1 MKRSGKRPLPPHV
14 LEAVEAKAAARR
26 LDERAFFWAEVLAA
40 EAGVGGARSHGRCL
54 PDTLE
59 DVFPELLHRP
69 RDEHGPA
76 GDDGGLR
83 TMKRL
88 AEAYDDVPVTV
99 DDPLAATGSAD
110 PVTPLPAGPE
120 GVAALDAS
128 LRKVASNVAMDELA
142 RNVRERCRFMSLT
155 PVQRHTVPLA
165 LAGRDVIA
173 SAATGSGKT
182 AAYLIP
188 ALAEMLANEKDDTAV
203 YEDAGNEDEDEA
215 GQDEAGEAE
224 AEAIRD
230 ASSSAGGYGRRRKG
244 GAATPELDELGDL
257 GDIFDDIDDIFD
269 DGAEA
274 GGFASDGD
282 GYNGSLEDRLHALN
296 PPGKSTPARPRCVVL
311 VPTRELAHQVT
322 LQAKRLC
329 FKTGLKV
336 ATLHGGQ
343 SVKPQLEQLA
353 QGPDVVVATPGRLLT
368 CAKDEPYLDMSNVRT
383 LVVDEADQMLDMGFE
398 PQVREILIGGCGTPP
413 PRSPVRSRSVT
424 RSKENSAPG
433 RQSLLFSATFPPNVQ
448 ALAARLVMSPGLGS
462 GLYGNVVSD
471 SSHSPTPAK
480 VAVGKIGGAAAA
492 NITQHLLLAD
502 HLRERKMDLLVAVLR
517 SRPLERRTLVF
528 VAAKTDAKWVRAK
541 LQEAAEA
548 DERAGRALRALRAQS
563 ESVNPGGD
571 SNDSAVAE
579 SSAIPDPTLFSAD
592 ELHGDCSQGART
604 RALDAFSSGAVR
616 VLVATDVASR
626 GLDLPDVTH
635 VVNFDLPTDSR
646 DFDAYVHRIG
656 RTARAGKG
664 GHATSFYVPGFGGNG
679 NGPIWRAMME
689 TMTET
694 GQAIPEWFAASP
706 DANGPPPG
714 GRGYMRVGRGRGT
727 GRRGRGGRR

>member
-1 MKRSGKRPLPPHV
+1 
-14 LEAVEAKAAARR
+14 
-26 LDERAFFWAEVLAA
+26 
-40 EAGVGGARSHGRCL
+40 
-54 PDTLE
+54 
-59 DVFPELLHRP
+59 
-69 RDEHGPA
+69 
-76 GDDGGLR
+76 
-83 TMKRL
+83 
-88 AEAYDDVPVTV
+88 
-99 DDPLAATGSAD
+99 
-110 PVTPLPAGPE
+110 
-120 GVAALDAS
+120 
-128 LRKVASNVAMDELA
+128 
-142 RNVRERCRFMSLT
+142 T

-188 ALAEMLANEKDDTAV
+188 ALAEMLANEKDDTA
-203 YEDAGNEDEDEA
+203 
-215 GQDEAGEAE
+215 
-224 AEAIRD
+224 
-230 ASSSAGGYGRRRKG
+230 
-244 GAATPELDELGDL
+244 
-257 GDIFDDIDDIFD
+257 
-269 DGAEA
+269 
-274 GGFASDGD
+274 
-282 GYNGSLEDRLHALN
+282 
-296 PPGKSTPARPRCVVL
+296 STPARPRCVVL

-413 PRSPVRSRSVT
+413 PR
-424 RSKENSAPG
+424 
-433 RQSLLFSATFPPNVQ
+433 QSLLFSATFPPNVQ

-462 GLYGNVVSD
+462 GLYGN
-471 SSHSPTPAK
+471 
-480 VAVGKIGGAAAA
+480 IGGAAAA

-502 HLRERKMDLLVAVLR
+502 HLRERKMELLVAVLR

-528 VAAKTDAKWVRAK
+528 VAAKADAKW
-541 LQEAAEA
+541 
-548 DERAGRALRALRAQS
+548 
-563 ESVNPGGD
+563 
-571 SNDSAVAE
+571 

-604 RALDAFSSGAVR
+604 RALDAFATGAVR

-664 GHATSFYVPGFGGNG
+664 GTS
-679 NGPIWRAMME
+679 
-689 TMTET
+689 T
-694 GQAIPEWFAASP
+694 S
-706 DANGPPPG
+706 
-714 GRGYMRVGRGRGT
+714 
-727 GRRGRGGRR
+727 

>member
-26 LDERAFFWAEVLAA
+26 LDERAFFWAEVRAA

-59 DVFPELLHRP
+59 DVFPELLHP
-69 RDEHGPA
+69 RDEDGPA
-76 GDDGGLR
+76 GDDGGLNAMR
-83 TMKRL
+83 RL

-128 LRKVASNVAMDELA
+128 LRRVASNNAATDELA
-142 RNVRERCRFMSLT
+142 KNVRERCRFMSLT
-155 PVQRHTVPLA
+155 PVQRHAVPLA

-188 ALAEMLANEKDDTAV
+188 ALATMLADDEDDT
-203 YEDAGNEDEDEA
+203 AGNEDEDEA
-215 GQDEAGEAE
+215 LRASQTLRQDEAGEAE
-224 AEAIRD
+224 AESGD
-230 ASSSAGGYGRRRKG
+230 APSSAGGYGRRRKG
-244 GAATPELDELGDL
+244 GAATPELDDL
-257 GDIFDDIDDIFD
+257 GDIFDDLLDDDD

-282 GYNGSLEDRLHALN
+282 ASGSLEDRLDALN

-322 LQAKRLC
+322 LQARRLC
-329 FKTGLKV
+329 FATGLKV

-368 CAKDEPYLDMSNVRT
+368 CAKDEPYLDMSRVRT

-413 PRSPVRSRSVT
+413 PRSPVRSRPVT
-424 RSKENSAPG
+424 ATSKENEPG

-448 ALAARLVMSPGLGS
+448 ALAARLVMAPGLGS

-471 SSHSPTPAK
+471 SSQSPTPAK
-480 VAVGKIGGAAAA
+480 VAVGKIGGAAAS
-492 NITQHLLLAD
+492 NITQRLLLSD
-502 HLRERKMDLLVAVLR
+502 HLRERKMESLIAVLR

-541 LQEAAEA
+541 LQLAAEA
-548 DERAGRALRALRAQS
+548 DERAARAAAAANVS
-563 ESVNPGGD
+563 D
-571 SNDSAVAE
+571 SDSAVAG
-579 SSAIPDPTLFSAD
+579 SIPDPTLFSAD
-592 ELHGDCSQGART
+592 ELHGDCTQGART
-604 RALDAFSSGAVR
+604 RALDAFSTGAVR

-626 GLDLPDVTH
+626 GLDLPDVGH

-664 GHATSFYVPGFGGNG
+664 GTSTSFYVPGFGGNG

-689 TMTET
+689 TLTET
-694 GQAIPEWFAASP
+694 GQAIPEWFAGLP

-727 GRRGRGGRR
+727 GRRGRGGRRHFADGRR

>member
-26 LDERAFFWAEVLAA
+26 LDERAFFWAEVRAA

-59 DVFPELLHRP
+59 DVFPELLHP
-69 RDEHGPA
+69 RDEDGPA
-76 GDDGGLR
+76 GDDGGLNAMR
-83 TMKRL
+83 RL

-128 LRKVASNVAMDELA
+128 LRRVGSNNAATDELA
-142 RNVRERCRFMSLT
+142 KNVRERCRFMSLT
-155 PVQRHTVPLA
+155 PVQRHAVPLA

-188 ALAEMLANEKDDTAV
+188 ALATMLADDEDDT
-203 YEDAGNEDEDEA
+203 AGNEDEDEA
-215 GQDEAGEAE
+215 LRASQTLRQDEAGEAE
-224 AEAIRD
+224 AESGD
-230 ASSSAGGYGRRRKG
+230 APSSAGGYGRRRKG
-244 GAATPELDELGDL
+244 GAATPELDDL
-257 GDIFDDIDDIFD
+257 GDIFDDLLDDDD

-282 GYNGSLEDRLHALN
+282 ASGSLEDRLDALN

-322 LQAKRLC
+322 LQARRLC
-329 FKTGLKV
+329 FATGLKV

-368 CAKDEPYLDMSNVRT
+368 CAKDEPYLDMSRVRT

-413 PRSPVRSRSVT
+413 PRSPVRSRPVT
-424 RSKENSAPG
+424 ATSKEKEPG

-448 ALAARLVMSPGLGS
+448 ALAARLVMAPGLGS
-462 GLYGNVVSD
+462 GMYGNVVSD
-471 SSHSPTPAK
+471 SSQSPTPAK
-480 VAVGKIGGAAAA
+480 VAVGKIGGAAAS
-492 NITQHLLLAD
+492 NITQRLLLSD
-502 HLRERKMDLLVAVLR
+502 HLRERKMESLIAVLR

-541 LQEAAEA
+541 LQLAAEA
-548 DERAGRALRALRAQS
+548 DERAARAAAAASSSLSANAS
-563 ESVNPGGD
+563 D
-571 SNDSAVAE
+571 SDSAVAG
-579 SSAIPDPTLFSAD
+579 SIPDPTLFSAD
-592 ELHGDCSQGART
+592 ELHGDCTQGART
-604 RALDAFSSGAVR
+604 RALDAFSTGAVR

-626 GLDLPDVTH
+626 GLDLPDVGH

-664 GHATSFYVPGFGGNG
+664 GTSTSFYVPGFGGNG

-689 TMTET
+689 TLTET
-694 GQAIPEWFAASP
+694 GQAIPEWFAGLP

-727 GRRGRGGRR
+727 GRRGRGGRRHFTDGRQ

>member
-26 LDERAFFWAEVLAA
+26 LDERAFFWAEVRAA

-59 DVFPELLHRP
+59 DVFPELLHP
-69 RDEHGPA
+69 RDEDGPA
-76 GDDGGLR
+76 GDDGGLNAMR
-83 TMKRL
+83 RL

-128 LRKVASNVAMDELA
+128 LRRVASNNAATDELA
-142 RNVRERCRFMSLT
+142 KNVRERCRFMSLT
-155 PVQRHTVPLA
+155 PVQRHAVPLA

-188 ALAEMLANEKDDTAV
+188 ALATMLADDEDDT
-203 YEDAGNEDEDEA
+203 AGNEDEDEA
-215 GQDEAGEAE
+215 LRASQTLRQDEAGEAE
-224 AEAIRD
+224 AEAGD

-244 GAATPELDELGDL
+244 GAATPELDDL
-257 GDIFDDIDDIFD
+257 GDIFDDLLDDDD

-282 GYNGSLEDRLHALN
+282 ASGSLEDRLDALN

-322 LQAKRLC
+322 LQARRLC
-329 FKTGLKV
+329 FATGLKV

-368 CAKDEPYLDMSNVRT
+368 CAKDEPYLDMSRVRT

-413 PRSPVRSRSVT
+413 PRSPVRSRPVT
-424 RSKENSAPG
+424 ATSKENEPG

-448 ALAARLVMSPGLGS
+448 ALAARLVMAPGLGS

-471 SSHSPTPAK
+471 SSQSPTPAK
-480 VAVGKIGGAAAA
+480 VAVGKIGGAAAS
-492 NITQHLLLAD
+492 NITQRLLLSD
-502 HLRERKMDLLVAVLR
+502 HLRERKMESLIAVLR

-541 LQEAAEA
+541 LQLAAEA
-548 DERAGRALRALRAQS
+548 DERAARAAAAANAS
-563 ESVNPGGD
+563 D
-571 SNDSAVAE
+571 SDSAVAG
-579 SSAIPDPTLFSAD
+579 SIPDPTLFSAD
-592 ELHGDCSQGART
+592 ELHGDCTQGART
-604 RALDAFSSGAVR
+604 RALDAFSTGAVR

-626 GLDLPDVTH
+626 GLDLPDVGH

-664 GHATSFYVPGFGGNG
+664 GTSTSFYVPGFGGNG

-689 TMTET
+689 TLTET
-694 GQAIPEWFAASP
+694 GQAIPEWFAGLP

-727 GRRGRGGRR
+727 GRRGRGGRRHFTDGRQ

>member
-26 LDERAFFWAEVLAA
+26 LDERAFFWAEVRAA

-59 DVFPELLHRP
+59 DVFPELLHP
-69 RDEHGPA
+69 RDEDGPA
-76 GDDGGLR
+76 GDDGGLNAMR
-83 TMKRL
+83 RL

-128 LRKVASNVAMDELA
+128 LRRVGSNNAATDELA
-142 RNVRERCRFMSLT
+142 KNVRERCRFMSLT
-155 PVQRHTVPLA
+155 PVQRHAVPLA

-188 ALAEMLANEKDDTAV
+188 ALATMLADDEDDT
-203 YEDAGNEDEDEA
+203 AGNEDEDEA
-215 GQDEAGEAE
+215 LRASQTLRQDEAGEAE
-224 AEAIRD
+224 AESGD
-230 ASSSAGGYGRRRKG
+230 APSSAGGYGRRRKG
-244 GAATPELDELGDL
+244 GAATPELDDL
-257 GDIFDDIDDIFD
+257 GDIFDDLLDDDD

-282 GYNGSLEDRLHALN
+282 ASGSLEDRLDALN

-322 LQAKRLC
+322 LQARRLC
-329 FKTGLKV
+329 FATGLKV

-368 CAKDEPYLDMSNVRT
+368 CAKDEPYLDMSRVRT

-413 PRSPVRSRSVT
+413 PRSPVRSRPVT
-424 RSKENSAPG
+424 ATSKEKEPG

-448 ALAARLVMSPGLGS
+448 ALAARLVMAPGLGS

-471 SSHSPTPAK
+471 SSQSPTPAK
-480 VAVGKIGGAAAA
+480 VAVGKIGGAAAS
-492 NITQHLLLAD
+492 NITQRLLLSD
-502 HLRERKMDLLVAVLR
+502 HLRERKMESLIAVLR

-541 LQEAAEA
+541 LQLAAEA
-548 DERAGRALRALRAQS
+548 DERAARAAAAASSSLSANAS
-563 ESVNPGGD
+563 D
-571 SNDSAVAE
+571 SDSAVAG
-579 SSAIPDPTLFSAD
+579 SIPDPTLFSAD
-592 ELHGDCSQGART
+592 ELHGDCTQGART
-604 RALDAFSSGAVR
+604 RALDAFSTGAVR

-626 GLDLPDVTH
+626 GLDLPDVGH

-664 GHATSFYVPGFGGNG
+664 GTSTSFYVPGFGGNG

-689 TMTET
+689 TLTET
-694 GQAIPEWFAASP
+694 GQAIPEWFAGLP

-727 GRRGRGGRR
+727 GRRGRGGRRHFTDGRQ

>member
-26 LDERAFFWAEVLAA
+26 LDERAFFWAEVRAA

-59 DVFPELLHRP
+59 DVFPELLHP
-69 RDEHGPA
+69 RDEDGPA
-76 GDDGGLR
+76 GDDGGLNAMR
-83 TMKRL
+83 RL

-128 LRKVASNVAMDELA
+128 LRRVASNNAATDELA
-142 RNVRERCRFMSLT
+142 KNVRERCRFMSLT
-155 PVQRHTVPLA
+155 PVQRHAVPLA

-188 ALAEMLANEKDDTAV
+188 ALATMLADDEDDT
-203 YEDAGNEDEDEA
+203 AGNEDEDEA
-215 GQDEAGEAE
+215 LQALQTLRQDEAGEAE
-224 AEAIRD
+224 AEAGD

-244 GAATPELDELGDL
+244 GAATPELDDL
-257 GDIFDDIDDIFD
+257 GDIFDDLLDDDD

-282 GYNGSLEDRLHALN
+282 ASGSLEDRLDALN

-322 LQAKRLC
+322 LQARRLC
-329 FKTGLKV
+329 FATGLKV

-368 CAKDEPYLDMSNVRT
+368 CAKDEPYLDMSRVRT

-413 PRSPVRSRSVT
+413 PRSPVRSRPVT
-424 RSKENSAPG
+424 ATSKENEPG

-448 ALAARLVMSPGLGS
+448 ALAARLVMAPGLGS

-471 SSHSPTPAK
+471 SSQSPTPAK
-480 VAVGKIGGAAAA
+480 VAVGKIGGAAAS
-492 NITQHLLLAD
+492 NITQRLLLSD
-502 HLRERKMDLLVAVLR
+502 HLRERKMESLIAVLR

-541 LQEAAEA
+541 LQLAAEA
-548 DERAGRALRALRAQS
+548 DERAARAAAAASSSLSANAS
-563 ESVNPGGD
+563 D
-571 SNDSAVAE
+571 SDSAVAG
-579 SSAIPDPTLFSAD
+579 SIPDPTLFSAD
-592 ELHGDCSQGART
+592 ELHGDCTQGART
-604 RALDAFSSGAVR
+604 RALDAFSTGAVR

-626 GLDLPDVTH
+626 GLDLPDVGH

-664 GHATSFYVPGFGGNG
+664 GTSTSFYVPGFGGNG

-689 TMTET
+689 TLTET
-694 GQAIPEWFAASP
+694 GQAIPEWFAGLP

-727 GRRGRGGRR
+727 GRRGRGGRRHFADGRR

>member
-26 LDERAFFWAEVLAA
+26 LDERAFFWAEVRAA

-59 DVFPELLHRP
+59 DVFPELLHP
-69 RDEHGPA
+69 RDEDGPA
-76 GDDGGLR
+76 GDDGGLNAMR
-83 TMKRL
+83 RL

-224 AEAIRD
+224 ATRD
-230 ASSSAGGYGRRRKG
+230 ASSSVGGYGRRRKG
-244 GAATPELDELGDL
+244 GAATPELDDLGDL

-274 GGFASDGD
+274 GEFASDGD
-282 GYNGSLEDRLHALN
+282 ASGSLEDRLDALN

-322 LQAKRLC
+322 LQARRLC
-329 FKTGLKV
+329 FATGLKV

-368 CAKDEPYLDMSNVRT
+368 CAKDEPYLDMSRVRT

-413 PRSPVRSRSVT
+413 PRSPVRSRPVT
-424 RSKENSAPG
+424 ATSKENEPG

-448 ALAARLVMSPGLGS
+448 ALAARLVMAPGLGS

-471 SSHSPTPAK
+471 SSQSPTPAK
-480 VAVGKIGGAAAA
+480 VAVGKIGGAAAS
-492 NITQHLLLAD
+492 NITQRLLLSD
-502 HLRERKMDLLVAVLR
+502 HLRERKMESLIAVLR

-541 LQEAAEA
+541 LQLAAEA
-548 DERAGRALRALRAQS
+548 DERAARAAAAASSSLSANAS
-563 ESVNPGGD
+563 D
-571 SNDSAVAE
+571 SDSAVAG
-579 SSAIPDPTLFSAD
+579 SIPDPTLFSAD
-592 ELHGDCSQGART
+592 ELHGDCTQGART
-604 RALDAFSSGAVR
+604 RALDAFSTGAVR

-626 GLDLPDVTH
+626 GLDLPDVGH

-664 GHATSFYVPGFGGNG
+664 GTSTSFYVPGFGGNG

-689 TMTET
+689 TLTET
-694 GQAIPEWFAASP
+694 GQAIPEWFAGLP

-727 GRRGRGGRR
+727 GRRGRGGRRHFADGRR

>member
-26 LDERAFFWAEVLAA
+26 LDERAFFWAEVRAA

-59 DVFPELLHRP
+59 DVFPELLHP
-69 RDEHGPA
+69 RDEDGPA
-76 GDDGGLR
+76 GDDGGLNAMR
-83 TMKRL
+83 RL

-128 LRKVASNVAMDELA
+128 LRRVGSNNAATDELA
-142 RNVRERCRFMSLT
+142 KNVRERCRFMSLT
-155 PVQRHTVPLA
+155 PVQRHAVPLA

-188 ALAEMLANEKDDTAV
+188 ALATMLADDEDDT
-203 YEDAGNEDEDEA
+203 AGNEDEDEA
-215 GQDEAGEAE
+215 LRASQTLRQDEAGEAE
-224 AEAIRD
+224 AESGD
-230 ASSSAGGYGRRRKG
+230 APSSAGGYGRRRKG
-244 GAATPELDELGDL
+244 GAATPELDDL
-257 GDIFDDIDDIFD
+257 GDIFDDLLDDD

-282 GYNGSLEDRLHALN
+282 ASGSLEDRLDALN

-322 LQAKRLC
+322 LQARRLC
-329 FKTGLKV
+329 FATGLKV

-368 CAKDEPYLDMSNVRT
+368 CAKDEPYLDMSRVRT

-413 PRSPVRSRSVT
+413 PRSPVRSRPVT
-424 RSKENSAPG
+424 ATSKENEPG

-448 ALAARLVMSPGLGS
+448 ALAARLVMAPGLGS

-471 SSHSPTPAK
+471 SSQSPTPAK
-480 VAVGKIGGAAAA
+480 VAVGKIGGAAAS
-492 NITQHLLLAD
+492 NITQRLLLSD
-502 HLRERKMDLLVAVLR
+502 HLRERKMESLIAVLR

-541 LQEAAEA
+541 LQLAAEA
-548 DERAGRALRALRAQS
+548 DERAARAAAAASSSLSANAS
-563 ESVNPGGD
+563 D
-571 SNDSAVAE
+571 SDSAVAG
-579 SSAIPDPTLFSAD
+579 SIPDPTLFSAD
-592 ELHGDCSQGART
+592 ELHGDCTQGART
-604 RALDAFSSGAVR
+604 RALDAFSTGAVR

-626 GLDLPDVTH
+626 GLDLPDVGH

-664 GHATSFYVPGFGGNG
+664 GTSTSFYVPGFGGNG

-689 TMTET
+689 TLTET
-694 GQAIPEWFAASP
+694 GQAIPEWFAGLP

-727 GRRGRGGRR
+727 GRRGRGGRRHFADGRR

>member
-26 LDERAFFWAEVLAA
+26 LDERAFFWAEVRAA

-59 DVFPELLHRP
+59 DVFPELLHP
-69 RDEHGPA
+69 RDEDGPA
-76 GDDGGLR
+76 GDDGGLNAMR
-83 TMKRL
+83 RL

-128 LRKVASNVAMDELA
+128 LRRVGSNNAATDELA
-142 RNVRERCRFMSLT
+142 KNVRERCRFMSLT
-155 PVQRHTVPLA
+155 PVQRHAVPLA

-188 ALAEMLANEKDDTAV
+188 ALATMLADDEDDT
-203 YEDAGNEDEDEA
+203 AGNEDEDEA
-215 GQDEAGEAE
+215 LRASQTLRQDEAGEAE
-224 AEAIRD
+224 AEAGD

-244 GAATPELDELGDL
+244 VAATPELDDL
-257 GDIFDDIDDIFD
+257 GDIFDDLLDDDD

-282 GYNGSLEDRLHALN
+282 ASGSLEDRLDALN

-322 LQAKRLC
+322 LQARRLC
-329 FKTGLKV
+329 FATGLKV

-368 CAKDEPYLDMSNVRT
+368 CAKDEPYLDMSRVRT

-413 PRSPVRSRSVT
+413 PRSPVRSRPVT
-424 RSKENSAPG
+424 ANSKENEPG

-448 ALAARLVMSPGLGS
+448 ALAARLVMAPGLGS

-471 SSHSPTPAK
+471 SSQSPTPAK
-480 VAVGKIGGAAAA
+480 VAVGKIGGAAAS
-492 NITQHLLLAD
+492 NITQRLLISD
-502 HLRERKMDLLVAVLR
+502 HLRERKMESLIAVLR

-541 LQEAAEA
+541 LQLAAEA
-548 DERAGRALRALRAQS
+548 DERAARAAAAANAS
-563 ESVNPGGD
+563 D
-571 SNDSAVAE
+571 SDSAVAG
-579 SSAIPDPTLFSAD
+579 SIPDPTLFSAD
-592 ELHGDCSQGART
+592 ELHGDCTQGART
-604 RALDAFSSGAVR
+604 RALDAFSTGAVR

-626 GLDLPDVTH
+626 GLDLPDVGH

-664 GHATSFYVPGFGGNG
+664 GTSTSFYVPGFGGNG

-689 TMTET
+689 TLTET
-694 GQAIPEWFAASP
+694 GQAIPEWFAGLP

-727 GRRGRGGRR
+727 GRRGRGGRRHFADGRR

>member
-26 LDERAFFWAEVLAA
+26 LDERAFFWAEVRAA

-59 DVFPELLHRP
+59 DVFPELLHP
-69 RDEHGPA
+69 RDEDGPA
-76 GDDGGLR
+76 GDDGGLNAMR
-83 TMKRL
+83 RL

-155 PVQRHTVPLA
+155 PVQRHAVPLA

-188 ALAEMLANEKDDTAV
+188 ALATMLADDEDDT
-203 YEDAGNEDEDEA
+203 AGNEDEDEA
-215 GQDEAGEAE
+215 LRASQTLRQDEAGEAE
-224 AEAIRD
+224 AESGD
-230 ASSSAGGYGRRRKG
+230 APSSAGGYGRRRKG
-244 GAATPELDELGDL
+244 GAATPELDDL
-257 GDIFDDIDDIFD
+257 GDIFDDLLDDDD

-282 GYNGSLEDRLHALN
+282 ASGSLEDRLDALN

-322 LQAKRLC
+322 LQARRLC
-329 FKTGLKV
+329 FATGLKV

-368 CAKDEPYLDMSNVRT
+368 CAKDEPYLDMSRVRT

-413 PRSPVRSRSVT
+413 PRSPVRSRPVT
-424 RSKENSAPG
+424 ATSKENEPG

-448 ALAARLVMSPGLGS
+448 ALAARLVMAPGLGS

-471 SSHSPTPAK
+471 SSQSPTPAK
-480 VAVGKIGGAAAA
+480 VAVGKIGGAAAS
-492 NITQHLLLAD
+492 NITQRLLLSD
-502 HLRERKMDLLVAVLR
+502 HLRERKMESLIAVLR

-541 LQEAAEA
+541 LQLAAEA
-548 DERAGRALRALRAQS
+548 DERAARAAAAASSSLSANAS
-563 ESVNPGGD
+563 D
-571 SNDSAVAE
+571 SDSAVAG
-579 SSAIPDPTLFSAD
+579 SIPDPTLFSAD
-592 ELHGDCSQGART
+592 ELHGDCTQGART
-604 RALDAFSSGAVR
+604 RALDAFSTGAVR

-626 GLDLPDVTH
+626 GLDLPDVGH

-664 GHATSFYVPGFGGNG
+664 GTSTSFYVPGFGGNG

-689 TMTET
+689 TLTET
-694 GQAIPEWFAASP
+694 GQAIPEWFAGLP

-727 GRRGRGGRR
+727 GRRGRGGRRHFTDGRQ

>member
-26 LDERAFFWAEVLAA
+26 LDERAFFWAELRAA

-59 DVFPELLHRP
+59 DVFPELLHP
-69 RDEHGPA
+69 RDEDGPA
-76 GDDGGLR
+76 GDDGGLNAMR
-83 TMKRL
+83 RL

-128 LRKVASNVAMDELA
+128 LRRVASNNAATDELA
-142 RNVRERCRFMSLT
+142 KNVRERCRFMSLT
-155 PVQRHTVPLA
+155 PVQRHAVPLA

-188 ALAEMLANEKDDTAV
+188 ALATMLADDEDDT
-203 YEDAGNEDEDEA
+203 AGNEDEDEA
-215 GQDEAGEAE
+215 LRASQTLRQDEAGEAE
-224 AEAIRD
+224 AESGD
-230 ASSSAGGYGRRRKG
+230 APSSAGGYGRRRKG
-244 GAATPELDELGDL
+244 GAATPELDDL
-257 GDIFDDIDDIFD
+257 GDIFDDLLDDDD

-282 GYNGSLEDRLHALN
+282 ASGSLEDRLDALN

-322 LQAKRLC
+322 LQARRLC
-329 FKTGLKV
+329 FATGLKV

-368 CAKDEPYLDMSNVRT
+368 CAKDEPYLDMSRVRT

-413 PRSPVRSRSVT
+413 PRSPVRSRPVT
-424 RSKENSAPG
+424 ATSKENEPG

-448 ALAARLVMSPGLGS
+448 ALAARLVMAPGLGS

-471 SSHSPTPAK
+471 SSQSPTPAK
-480 VAVGKIGGAAAA
+480 VAVGKIGGAAAS
-492 NITQHLLLAD
+492 NITQRLLLSD
-502 HLRERKMDLLVAVLR
+502 HLRERKMESLIAVLR

-541 LQEAAEA
+541 LQLAAEA
-548 DERAGRALRALRAQS
+548 DELAARAAASSSSSSSTNAS
-563 ESVNPGGD
+563 D
-571 SNDSAVAE
+571 SDSAVAG
-579 SSAIPDPTLFSAD
+579 SIPDPTLFSAD
-592 ELHGDCSQGART
+592 ELHGDCTQGART
-604 RALDAFSSGAVR
+604 RALDAFSTGAVR

-626 GLDLPDVTH
+626 GLDLPDVGH

-664 GHATSFYVPGFGGNG
+664 GTSTSFYVPGFGGNG

-689 TMTET
+689 TLTET
-694 GQAIPEWFAASP
+694 GQAIPEWFAGLP

-727 GRRGRGGRR
+727 GRRVRGGRRHFADGRQ

>member
-26 LDERAFFWAEVLAA
+26 LDERAFFWAEVRAA

-59 DVFPELLHRP
+59 DVFPELLHP
-69 RDEHGPA
+69 RDEDGPA
-76 GDDGGLR
+76 GDDGGLNAMR
-83 TMKRL
+83 RL

-128 LRKVASNVAMDELA
+128 LRRVASNNAATDELA
-142 RNVRERCRFMSLT
+142 KNVRERCRFMSLT
-155 PVQRHTVPLA
+155 PVQRHAVPLA

-188 ALAEMLANEKDDTAV
+188 ALATMLADDEDDT
-203 YEDAGNEDEDEA
+203 AGNEDEDEA
-215 GQDEAGEAE
+215 LRASQTLRQDEAGEAE
-224 AEAIRD
+224 AEAGD

-244 GAATPELDELGDL
+244 GAATPELDDL
-257 GDIFDDIDDIFD
+257 GDIFDDLLDDDD

-282 GYNGSLEDRLHALN
+282 ASGSLEDRLDALN

-322 LQAKRLC
+322 LQARRLC
-329 FKTGLKV
+329 FATGLKV

-368 CAKDEPYLDMSNVRT
+368 CAKDEPYLDMSRVRT

-413 PRSPVRSRSVT
+413 PRSPVRSRPVT
-424 RSKENSAPG
+424 RSKENDG

-448 ALAARLVMSPGLGS
+448 ALAARLVMAPGLGS

-471 SSHSPTPAK
+471 SSQSPTPAK
-480 VAVGKIGGAAAA
+480 VAVGKIGGAAAS
-492 NITQHLLLAD
+492 NITQRLLLSD
-502 HLRERKMDLLVAVLR
+502 HLRERKMESLIAVLR

-541 LQEAAEA
+541 LQLAAEA
-548 DERAGRALRALRAQS
+548 DERAARAAAAAASSRSANVS
-563 ESVNPGGD
+563 D
-571 SNDSAVAE
+571 SDSAVAG
-579 SSAIPDPTLFSAD
+579 SIPDPTLFSAD
-592 ELHGDCSQGART
+592 ELHGDCTQGART
-604 RALDAFSSGAVR
+604 RALDAFSTGAVR

-626 GLDLPDVTH
+626 GLDLPDVGH

-664 GHATSFYVPGFGGNG
+664 GTSTSFYVPGFGGNG

-689 TMTET
+689 TLTET
-694 GQAIPEWFAASP
+694 GQAIPEWFAGLP

-727 GRRGRGGRR
+727 GRRGRGGRRHFADGRR

>member
-1 MKRSGKRPLPPHV
+1 M
-14 LEAVEAKAAARR
+14 
-26 LDERAFFWAEVLAA
+26 
-40 EAGVGGARSHGRCL
+40 GGARSHGRCL

-59 DVFPELLHRP
+59 DVFPELLHP
-69 RDEHGPA
+69 RDEDGPA
-76 GDDGGLR
+76 GDDGGLNAMR
-83 TMKRL
+83 RL

-128 LRKVASNVAMDELA
+128 LRRVGSNNAATDELA
-142 RNVRERCRFMSLT
+142 KNVRERCRFMSLT
-155 PVQRHTVPLA
+155 PVQRHAVPLA

-188 ALAEMLANEKDDTAV
+188 ALATMLADDEDDT
-203 YEDAGNEDEDEA
+203 AGNEDEDEA
-215 GQDEAGEAE
+215 LRALQTLRQDEAGEAE
-224 AEAIRD
+224 AEAGD

-244 GAATPELDELGDL
+244 GAATPELDDL
-257 GDIFDDIDDIFD
+257 GDIFDDLLDDDD

-282 GYNGSLEDRLHALN
+282 ASGSLEDRLDALN

-322 LQAKRLC
+322 LQARRLC
-329 FKTGLKV
+329 FATGLKV

-368 CAKDEPYLDMSNVRT
+368 CAKDEPYLDMSRVRT

-413 PRSPVRSRSVT
+413 PRSPVRSRPVT
-424 RSKENSAPG
+424 RRSKENDDG

-448 ALAARLVMSPGLGS
+448 ALAARLVMAPGLGS

-471 SSHSPTPAK
+471 SSQSPTPAK
-480 VAVGKIGGAAAA
+480 VAVGKIGGAAAS
-492 NITQHLLLAD
+492 NITQRLLLSD
-502 HLRERKMDLLVAVLR
+502 HLRERKMESLIAVLR

-541 LQEAAEA
+541 LQLAAEA
-548 DERAGRALRALRAQS
+548 DERAARARVVVVVGECIGLRFRGRGFDSGSDALLRRRAPRRLRARREDASVGRVFRRRRPSSRRHRRRVPRPGPPRRRPRRQLRLADRFARFRRVRAPHRPHG
-563 ESVNPGGD
+563 EGGERGERRRVFTFRV
-571 SNDSAVAE
+571 S
-579 SSAIPDPTLFSAD
+579 
-592 ELHGDCSQGART
+592 GD
-604 RALDAFSSGAVR
+604 
-616 VLVATDVASR
+616 
-626 GLDLPDVTH
+626 
-635 VVNFDLPTDSR
+635 
-646 DFDAYVHRIG
+646 
-656 RTARAGKG
+656 
-664 GHATSFYVPGFGGNG
+664 G
-679 NGPIWRAMME
+679 NGPIGAR
-689 TMTET
+689 
-694 GQAIPEWFAASP
+694 
-706 DANGPPPG
+706 
-714 GRGYMRVGRGRGT
+714 
-727 GRRGRGGRR
+727 

>member
-26 LDERAFFWAEVLAA
+26 LDERAFFWAEVRAA

-54 PDTLE
+54 PDALE
-59 DVFPELLHRP
+59 DVFPELLQP
-69 RDEHGPA
+69 RDEDGPA
-76 GDDGGLR
+76 GDDGGLNAMR
-83 TMKRL
+83 RL

-120 GVAALDAS
+120 GVAALAAS
-128 LRKVASNVAMDELA
+128 LRRVASNNAATDELA
-142 RNVRERCRFMSLT
+142 ENVRERCRFMSLT
-155 PVQRHTVPLA
+155 PVQRHAVPLA

-188 ALAEMLANEKDDTAV
+188 ALATMLADDEDDT
-203 YEDAGNEDEDEA
+203 AGNEDEDEA
-215 GQDEAGEAE
+215 LQALQTLRQDEAGEAE
-224 AEAIRD
+224 AEAGD

-244 GAATPELDELGDL
+244 GAATPELDDL
-257 GDIFDDIDDIFD
+257 GDIFDDLLDDDD

-282 GYNGSLEDRLHALN
+282 ASGSLEDRLDALN
-296 PPGKSTPARPRCVVL
+296 PPGESTPARPRCVVL

-322 LQAKRLC
+322 LQARRLC
-329 FKTGLKV
+329 FATGLKV

-368 CAKDEPYLDMSNVRT
+368 CAKDEPYLDMSRVRT

-413 PRSPVRSRSVT
+413 PRSPVRSRPVT
-424 RSKENSAPG
+424 RSKENDG

-448 ALAARLVMSPGLGS
+448 ALAARLVMAPGLGS
-462 GLYGNVVSD
+462 GWYGNVVSD
-471 SSHSPTPAK
+471 SSQSPTPAK
-480 VAVGKIGGAAAA
+480 VAVGKIGGAAAS
-492 NITQHLLLAD
+492 NITQRLLLSD
-502 HLRERKMDLLVAVLR
+502 HPRERKMESLIAVLR

-528 VAAKTDAKWVRAK
+528 VAAKTDAKWVRAG
-541 LQEAAEA
+541 LQLAAEA
-548 DERAGRALRALRAQS
+548 DERAARRSANAS
-563 ESVNPGGD
+563 D
-571 SNDSAVAE
+571 SDTAVAG
-579 SSAIPDPTLFSAD
+579 SAPDPTLFSAD
-592 ELHGDCSQGART
+592 ELHGDCTQGART
-604 RALDAFSSGAVR
+604 RALDAFSTGAVR

-626 GLDLPDVTH
+626 GLDLPDVGH

-664 GHATSFYVPGFGGNG
+664 GTSTSFYVPGFGGRG

-694 GQAIPEWFAASP
+694 GQAIPEWFAGLP

-727 GRRGRGGRR
+727 GRRGRGGR

>member
-26 LDERAFFWAEVLAA
+26 LDERAFFWAEVRAA

-59 DVFPELLHRP
+59 DVFPELLHP
-69 RDEHGPA
+69 RDEDGPA
-76 GDDGGLR
+76 GDDGGLNAMR
-83 TMKRL
+83 RL

-128 LRKVASNVAMDELA
+128 LRRVASNNAATDELA
-142 RNVRERCRFMSLT
+142 KNVRERCRFMSLT
-155 PVQRHTVPLA
+155 PVQRHAVPLA

-188 ALAEMLANEKDDTAV
+188 ALATMLADDEDDT
-203 YEDAGNEDEDEA
+203 AGNEDEDEA
-215 GQDEAGEAE
+215 LRASQTLRQDEAGEAE
-224 AEAIRD
+224 AESGD
-230 ASSSAGGYGRRRKG
+230 APSSAGGYGRRRKG
-244 GAATPELDELGDL
+244 GAATPELDNL
-257 GDIFDDIDDIFD
+257 GDIFDDLLDDDD

-282 GYNGSLEDRLHALN
+282 ASGSLEDRLDALN

-322 LQAKRLC
+322 LQARRLC
-329 FKTGLKV
+329 FATGLKV
-336 ATLHGGQ
+336 TTLHGGQ

-368 CAKDEPYLDMSNVRT
+368 CAKDEPYLDMSRVRT

-413 PRSPVRSRSVT
+413 PRSPVRSRPVT
-424 RSKENSAPG
+424 ATSKENEPG

-448 ALAARLVMSPGLGS
+448 ALAARLVMAPGLGS

-471 SSHSPTPAK
+471 SSQSPTPAK
-480 VAVGKIGGAAAA
+480 VAVGKIGGAAAS
-492 NITQHLLLAD
+492 NITQRLLLSD
-502 HLRERKMDLLVAVLR
+502 HLRERKMESLIAVLR

-541 LQEAAEA
+541 LQLAAEA
-548 DERAGRALRALRAQS
+548 DERAARAAAAANVS
-563 ESVNPGGD
+563 D
-571 SNDSAVAE
+571 SDSAVAG
-579 SSAIPDPTLFSAD
+579 SIPDPTLFSAD
-592 ELHGDCSQGART
+592 ELHGDCTQGART
-604 RALDAFSSGAVR
+604 RALDAFSTGAVR

-626 GLDLPDVTH
+626 GLDLPDVGH

-664 GHATSFYVPGFGGNG
+664 GTSTSFYVPGFGGNG

-689 TMTET
+689 TLTET
-694 GQAIPEWFAASP
+694 GQAIPEWFAGLP

-727 GRRGRGGRR
+727 GRRGRGGRRHFADGRR

>member
-26 LDERAFFWAEVLAA
+26 LDERAFFWAEVRAA

-59 DVFPELLHRP
+59 DVFPELLHP
-69 RDEHGPA
+69 RDEDGPA
-76 GDDGGLR
+76 GDDGGLNAMR
-83 TMKRL
+83 RL

-128 LRKVASNVAMDELA
+128 LRRVASNNAATDELA
-142 RNVRERCRFMSLT
+142 KNVRERCRFMSLT
-155 PVQRHTVPLA
+155 PVQRHAVPLA

-188 ALAEMLANEKDDTAV
+188 ALATMLADDEDDT
-203 YEDAGNEDEDEA
+203 AGNEDEDEA
-215 GQDEAGEAE
+215 LQALQTLRQDEAGEAE
-224 AEAIRD
+224 AEAGD

-244 GAATPELDELGDL
+244 GAATPELDDL
-257 GDIFDDIDDIFD
+257 GDIFDDLLDDDD

-282 GYNGSLEDRLHALN
+282 ASGSLEDRLDALN

-322 LQAKRLC
+322 LQARRLC
-329 FKTGLKV
+329 FATGLKV

-368 CAKDEPYLDMSNVRT
+368 CAKDEPYLDMSRVRT

-413 PRSPVRSRSVT
+413 PRSPVRSRPVT
-424 RSKENSAPG
+424 RSKENDG

-448 ALAARLVMSPGLGS
+448 ALAARLVMAPGLGS

-471 SSHSPTPAK
+471 SSQSPTPAK
-480 VAVGKIGGAAAA
+480 VAVGKIGGAAAS
-492 NITQHLLLAD
+492 NITQRLLLSD
-502 HLRERKMDLLVAVLR
+502 HLRERKMESLIAVLR

-541 LQEAAEA
+541 LQLAAEA
-548 DERAGRALRALRAQS
+548 DERAARAASSSSSSSSANAS
-563 ESVNPGGD
+563 D
-571 SNDSAVAE
+571 SDYSAVAG
-579 SSAIPDPTLFSAD
+579 SIPDPTLFSAD
-592 ELHGDCSQGART
+592 ELHGDCTQGART
-604 RALDAFSSGAVR
+604 RALDAFSTGAVR

-626 GLDLPDVTH
+626 GLDLPDVGH

-664 GHATSFYVPGFGGNG
+664 GTSTSFYVPGFGGDG

-689 TMTET
+689 TLTET
-694 GQAIPEWFAASP
+694 GQAIPEWFAGLP

-727 GRRGRGGRR
+727 GRRGRGGRRHFADGRQ

>member
-26 LDERAFFWAEVLAA
+26 LDERAFFWAEVRAA

-59 DVFPELLHRP
+59 DVFPELLHP
-69 RDEHGPA
+69 RDEDGPA
-76 GDDGGLR
+76 GDDGGLNAMR
-83 TMKRL
+83 RL

-128 LRKVASNVAMDELA
+128 LRRVGSNNAATDELA
-142 RNVRERCRFMSLT
+142 KNVRERCRFMSLT
-155 PVQRHTVPLA
+155 PVQRHAVPLA

-188 ALAEMLANEKDDTAV
+188 ALATMLADDEDDT
-203 YEDAGNEDEDEA
+203 AGNEDEDEA
-215 GQDEAGEAE
+215 LRASQTLRQDEAGEAE
-224 AEAIRD
+224 AESGD
-230 ASSSAGGYGRRRKG
+230 APSSAGGYGRRRKG
-244 GAATPELDELGDL
+244 GAATPELDDL
-257 GDIFDDIDDIFD
+257 GDIFDDLLDDDD

-282 GYNGSLEDRLHALN
+282 ASGSLEDRLDALN

-322 LQAKRLC
+322 LQARRLC
-329 FKTGLKV
+329 FATGLKV

-368 CAKDEPYLDMSNVRT
+368 CAKDEPYLDMSRVRT

-413 PRSPVRSRSVT
+413 PRSPVRSRPVT
-424 RSKENSAPG
+424 RRSKENEPG

-448 ALAARLVMSPGLGS
+448 ALAARLVMAPGLGS

-471 SSHSPTPAK
+471 SSQSPTPAK
-480 VAVGKIGGAAAA
+480 VAVGKIGGAAAS
-492 NITQHLLLAD
+492 NITQRLLLSD
-502 HLRERKMDLLVAVLR
+502 HLRERKMESLIAVLR

-541 LQEAAEA
+541 LQLAAEA
-548 DERAGRALRALRAQS
+548 DERAARAAAAASSSLSANAS
-563 ESVNPGGD
+563 D
-571 SNDSAVAE
+571 SDSAVAG
-579 SSAIPDPTLFSAD
+579 SIPDPTLFSAD
-592 ELHGDCSQGART
+592 ELHGDCTQGART
-604 RALDAFSSGAVR
+604 RALDAFSTGAVR

-626 GLDLPDVTH
+626 GLDLPDVGH

-664 GHATSFYVPGFGGNG
+664 GTSTSFYVPGFGGNG

-689 TMTET
+689 TLTET
-694 GQAIPEWFAASP
+694 GQAIPEWFAGLP

-727 GRRGRGGRR
+727 GRRGRGGRRHFADGRR

>member
-26 LDERAFFWAEVLAA
+26 LDERAFFWAEVRAA

-59 DVFPELLHRP
+59 DVFPELLHP
-69 RDEHGPA
+69 RDEDGPA
-76 GDDGGLR
+76 GDDGGLNAMR
-83 TMKRL
+83 RL

-128 LRKVASNVAMDELA
+128 LRRVGSNNAATDELA
-142 RNVRERCRFMSLT
+142 KNVRERCRFMSLT

-224 AEAIRD
+224 ATRD
-230 ASSSAGGYGRRRKG
+230 ASSSVGGYGRRRKG
-244 GAATPELDELGDL
+244 GAATPELDDL
-257 GDIFDDIDDIFD
+257 GDIFDDLLDDDD

-282 GYNGSLEDRLHALN
+282 ASGSLEDRLDALN

-322 LQAKRLC
+322 LQARRLC
-329 FKTGLKV
+329 FATGLKV

-368 CAKDEPYLDMSNVRT
+368 CAKDEPYLDMSRVRT

-448 ALAARLVMSPGLGS
+448 ALAARLVMAPGLGS

-471 SSHSPTPAK
+471 SSQSPTPAK
-480 VAVGKIGGAAAA
+480 VAVGKIGGAAAS
-492 NITQHLLLAD
+492 NITQRLLLSD
-502 HLRERKMDLLVAVLR
+502 HLRERKMESLIAVLR

-541 LQEAAEA
+541 LQLAAET
-548 DERAGRALRALRAQS
+548 DERAARAAAAASSSLSANAS
-563 ESVNPGGD
+563 D
-571 SNDSAVAE
+571 SDSAVAG
-579 SSAIPDPTLFSAD
+579 SIPDPTLFSAD
-592 ELHGDCSQGART
+592 ELHGDCTQGART
-604 RALDAFSSGAVR
+604 RALDAFSTGAVR

-626 GLDLPDVTH
+626 GLDLPDVGH

-664 GHATSFYVPGFGGNG
+664 GTSTSFYVPGFGGNG

>member
-1 MKRSGKRPLPPHV
+1 MKRSGKRPIPPHV

-26 LDERAFFWAEVLAA
+26 LDERAFFWAEVRAA

-59 DVFPELLHRP
+59 DVFPELLHP
-69 RDEHGPA
+69 RDEDGPA
-76 GDDGGLR
+76 GDDGGLNAMR
-83 TMKRL
+83 RL

-128 LRKVASNVAMDELA
+128 LRRVGSNNAATDELA
-142 RNVRERCRFMSLT
+142 KNVRERCRFMSLT
-155 PVQRHTVPLA
+155 PVQRHAVPLA

-188 ALAEMLANEKDDTAV
+188 ALATMLADDEDDT
-203 YEDAGNEDEDEA
+203 AGNEDEDEA
-215 GQDEAGEAE
+215 LRASQTLRQDEAGEAE
-224 AEAIRD
+224 AESGD
-230 ASSSAGGYGRRRKG
+230 APSSAGGYGRRRKG
-244 GAATPELDELGDL
+244 GAATPELDDL
-257 GDIFDDIDDIFD
+257 GDIFDDLLDDDD

-282 GYNGSLEDRLHALN
+282 ASGSLEDRLDALN

-322 LQAKRLC
+322 LQARRLC
-329 FKTGLKV
+329 FATGLKV

-368 CAKDEPYLDMSNVRT
+368 CAKDEPYLDMSRVRT

-413 PRSPVRSRSVT
+413 PRSPVRSRPVT
-424 RSKENSAPG
+424 RRSKENEPG

-448 ALAARLVMSPGLGS
+448 ALAARLVMAPGLGS

-471 SSHSPTPAK
+471 SSQSPTPAK
-480 VAVGKIGGAAAA
+480 VAVGKIGGAAAS
-492 NITQHLLLAD
+492 NITQRLLLSD
-502 HLRERKMDLLVAVLR
+502 HLRERKMESLIAVLR

-541 LQEAAEA
+541 LQLAAEA
-548 DERAGRALRALRAQS
+548 DERAARAAAAASSSLSANAS
-563 ESVNPGGD
+563 D
-571 SNDSAVAE
+571 SDSAVAG
-579 SSAIPDPTLFSAD
+579 SIPDPTLFSAD
-592 ELHGDCSQGART
+592 ELHGDCTQGART
-604 RALDAFSSGAVR
+604 RALDAFSTGAVR

-626 GLDLPDVTH
+626 GLDLPDVGH

-664 GHATSFYVPGFGGNG
+664 GTSTSFYVPGFGGNG

-689 TMTET
+689 TLTET
-694 GQAIPEWFAASP
+694 GQAIPEWFAGLP

-727 GRRGRGGRR
+727 GRRGRGGRRHFADGRR

>member
-26 LDERAFFWAEVLAA
+26 LDERAFFWAEVRAA

-59 DVFPELLHRP
+59 DVFPELLHP
-69 RDEHGPA
+69 RDEDGPA
-76 GDDGGLR
+76 GDDGGLNAMR
-83 TMKRL
+83 RL

-128 LRKVASNVAMDELA
+128 LRRVGSNNPATDELA
-142 RNVRERCRFMSLT
+142 KNVRERCRFMSLT
-155 PVQRHTVPLA
+155 PVQRHAVPLA

-188 ALAEMLANEKDDTAV
+188 ALATMLADDEDDT
-203 YEDAGNEDEDEA
+203 AGNEDEDEA
-215 GQDEAGEAE
+215 LRASQALRQDEAGEAE
-224 AEAIRD
+224 AEAGD
-230 ASSSAGGYGRRRKG
+230 APSSAGGYGRRRKG
-244 GAATPELDELGDL
+244 GAATPELDDL
-257 GDIFDDIDDIFD
+257 GDIFDDLLDDDD

-282 GYNGSLEDRLHALN
+282 ASGSLEDRLDALN

-322 LQAKRLC
+322 LQARRLC
-329 FKTGLKV
+329 FATGLKV

-368 CAKDEPYLDMSNVRT
+368 CAKDEPYLDMSRVRT

-413 PRSPVRSRSVT
+413 PRSPVRSRPVT
-424 RSKENSAPG
+424 RRSKENEPG

-448 ALAARLVMSPGLGS
+448 ALAARLVMAPGLGS

-471 SSHSPTPAK
+471 SSQSPTPAK
-480 VAVGKIGGAAAA
+480 VAVGKIGGAAAS
-492 NITQHLLLAD
+492 NITQRLLLSD
-502 HLRERKMDLLVAVLR
+502 HLRERKMESLIAVLR

-541 LQEAAEA
+541 LQLAAEA
-548 DERAGRALRALRAQS
+548 DERA
-563 ESVNPGGD
+563 
-571 SNDSAVAE
+571 
-579 SSAIPDPTLFSAD
+579 
-592 ELHGDCSQGART
+592 
-604 RALDAFSSGAVR
+604 
-616 VLVATDVASR
+616 R
-626 GLDLPDVTH
+626 G
-635 VVNFDLPTDSR
+635 VV
-646 DFDAYVHRIG
+646 VVVVVVGERIG
-656 RTARAGKG
+656 LRL
-664 GHATSFYVPGFGGNG
+664 F
-679 NGPIWRAMME
+679 
-689 TMTET
+689 
-694 GQAIPEWFAASP
+694 
-706 DANGPPPG
+706 
-714 GRGYMRVGRGRGT
+714 RGRGFDSGSDALLRRRAPRRLHARREDASA
-727 GRRGRGGRR
+727 GRVFHRRRPSSRRHRRRVPRP

>member
-26 LDERAFFWAEVLAA
+26 LDERAFFWAEVRAA

-59 DVFPELLHRP
+59 DVFPELLHP
-69 RDEHGPA
+69 RDEDGPA
-76 GDDGGLR
+76 GDDGGLNAMR
-83 TMKRL
+83 RL

-128 LRKVASNVAMDELA
+128 LRRVASNNAATDELA
-142 RNVRERCRFMSLT
+142 KNVRERCRFMSLT
-155 PVQRHTVPLA
+155 PVQRHAVPLA

-188 ALAEMLANEKDDTAV
+188 ALATMLADDEDDT
-203 YEDAGNEDEDEA
+203 AGNEDEDEA
-215 GQDEAGEAE
+215 LQALQTLRQDEAGEAE
-224 AEAIRD
+224 AEAGD

-244 GAATPELDELGDL
+244 GAATPELDDL
-257 GDIFDDIDDIFD
+257 GDIFDDLLDDDD

-282 GYNGSLEDRLHALN
+282 ASGSLEDRLDALN

-322 LQAKRLC
+322 LQARRLC
-329 FKTGLKV
+329 FATGLKV

-368 CAKDEPYLDMSNVRT
+368 CAKDEPYLDMSRVRT

-413 PRSPVRSRSVT
+413 PRSPVRSRPVT
-424 RSKENSAPG
+424 ATSKENEPG

-448 ALAARLVMSPGLGS
+448 ALAARLVMAPGLGS

-471 SSHSPTPAK
+471 SSQSPTPAK
-480 VAVGKIGGAAAA
+480 VAVGKIGGAAAS
-492 NITQHLLLAD
+492 NITQRLLLSD
-502 HLRERKMDLLVAVLR
+502 HLRERKMESLIAVLR

-541 LQEAAEA
+541 LQLAAEA
-548 DERAGRALRALRAQS
+548 DERAARAAAAASSSLSANAS
-563 ESVNPGGD
+563 D
-571 SNDSAVAE
+571 SDSAVAG
-579 SSAIPDPTLFSAD
+579 SIPDPTLFSAD
-592 ELHGDCSQGART
+592 ELHGDCTQGART
-604 RALDAFSSGAVR
+604 RALDAFSAGAVR

-626 GLDLPDVTH
+626 GLDLPDVGH

-664 GHATSFYVPGFGGNG
+664 GTSTSFYVPGFGGDG

-689 TMTET
+689 TLTET
-694 GQAIPEWFAASP
+694 GQAIPEWFAGLP

-727 GRRGRGGRR
+727 GRRGRGGRRHFADGGR

>member
-26 LDERAFFWAEVLAA
+26 LDERAFFWAEVRAA

-59 DVFPELLHRP
+59 DVFPELLHP
-69 RDEHGPA
+69 RDEDGPA
-76 GDDGGLR
+76 GDDGGLNAMR
-83 TMKRL
+83 RL

-128 LRKVASNVAMDELA
+128 LRRVASNNAATNELA
-142 RNVRERCRFMSLT
+142 KNVRERCRFMSLT
-155 PVQRHTVPLA
+155 PVQRHAVPLA

-188 ALAEMLANEKDDTAV
+188 ALATMLADDEDDT
-203 YEDAGNEDEDEA
+203 AGNEDEDEA
-215 GQDEAGEAE
+215 LRASQALRQDEAGEAE
-224 AEAIRD
+224 AEAGD
-230 ASSSAGGYGRRRKG
+230 APSSAGGYGRRRKG
-244 GAATPELDELGDL
+244 GAATPELDDL
-257 GDIFDDIDDIFD
+257 GDIFDDLLDDDD

-282 GYNGSLEDRLHALN
+282 ASGSLEDRLDALN

-322 LQAKRLC
+322 LQARRLC
-329 FKTGLKV
+329 FATGLKV

-368 CAKDEPYLDMSNVRT
+368 CAKDEPYLDMSRVRT

-413 PRSPVRSRSVT
+413 PRSPVRSRPVT
-424 RSKENSAPG
+424 RRSKENEPG

-448 ALAARLVMSPGLGS
+448 ALAARLVMAPGLGS

-471 SSHSPTPAK
+471 SSQSPTPAK
-480 VAVGKIGGAAAA
+480 VAVGKIGGAAAS
-492 NITQHLLLAD
+492 NITQRLLLSD
-502 HLRERKMDLLVAVLR
+502 HLRERKMESLIAVLR

-541 LQEAAEA
+541 LQLAAEA
-548 DERAGRALRALRAQS
+548 DERAARAAAAANAS
-563 ESVNPGGD
+563 D
-571 SNDSAVAE
+571 SDSAVAG
-579 SSAIPDPTLFSAD
+579 SIPDPTLFSAD
-592 ELHGDCSQGART
+592 ELHGDCTQGART
-604 RALDAFSSGAVR
+604 RALDAFSAGAVR

-626 GLDLPDVTH
+626 GLDLPDVGH

-664 GHATSFYVPGFGGNG
+664 GTSTSFYVPGFGGDG

-689 TMTET
+689 TLTET
-694 GQAIPEWFAASP
+694 GQAIPEWFAGLP

-727 GRRGRGGRR
+727 GRRGRGGRRHFADGRQ

>member
-26 LDERAFFWAEVLAA
+26 LDERAFFWAEVRAA

-59 DVFPELLHRP
+59 DVFPELLHP
-69 RDEHGPA
+69 RDEDGPA
-76 GDDGGLR
+76 GDDGGLNAMR
-83 TMKRL
+83 RL

-128 LRKVASNVAMDELA
+128 LRRVGSNNAATDELA
-142 RNVRERCRFMSLT
+142 KNVRERCRFMSLT
-155 PVQRHTVPLA
+155 PVQRHAVPLA

-188 ALAEMLANEKDDTAV
+188 ALATMLADDEDDT
-203 YEDAGNEDEDEA
+203 AGNEDEDEA
-215 GQDEAGEAE
+215 LRASQTLRQDEAGEAE
-224 AEAIRD
+224 AEAGD

-244 GAATPELDELGDL
+244 GAATPELDDL
-257 GDIFDDIDDIFD
+257 GDIFDDLLDDDD

-282 GYNGSLEDRLHALN
+282 ASGSLEDRLDALN

-322 LQAKRLC
+322 LQARRLC
-329 FKTGLKV
+329 FATGLKV

-368 CAKDEPYLDMSNVRT
+368 CAKDEPYLDMSRVRT

-413 PRSPVRSRSVT
+413 PRSPVRSRPVT
-424 RSKENSAPG
+424 ATSKENEPG

-448 ALAARLVMSPGLGS
+448 ALAARLVMAPGLGS

-471 SSHSPTPAK
+471 SSQSPTPAK
-480 VAVGKIGGAAAA
+480 VAVGKIGGAAAS
-492 NITQHLLLAD
+492 NITQRLLLSD
-502 HLRERKMDLLVAVLR
+502 HLRERKMESLIAVLR

-541 LQEAAEA
+541 LQLAAEA
-548 DERAGRALRALRAQS
+548 DERAARAAAS
-563 ESVNPGGD
+563 ANASD
-571 SNDSAVAE
+571 SDSAVAG
-579 SSAIPDPTLFSAD
+579 SIPDPTLFSAD
-592 ELHGDCSQGART
+592 ELHGDCTQGART
-604 RALDAFSSGAVR
+604 RALDAFSTGAVR

-626 GLDLPDVTH
+626 GLDLPDVGH

-664 GHATSFYVPGFGGNG
+664 GTSTSFYVPGFGGDG

-689 TMTET
+689 TLTET
-694 GQAIPEWFAASP
+694 GQAIPEWFAGLP

-727 GRRGRGGRR
+727 GRRGRGGRRHFADGRQ

>member
-26 LDERAFFWAEVLAA
+26 LDERAFFWAEVRAA

-59 DVFPELLHRP
+59 DVFPELLHP
-69 RDEHGPA
+69 RDEDGPA
-76 GDDGGLR
+76 GDDGGLNAMR
-83 TMKRL
+83 RL

-128 LRKVASNVAMDELA
+128 LRRVASNNAATDELA
-142 RNVRERCRFMSLT
+142 KNVRERCRFMSLT
-155 PVQRHTVPLA
+155 PVQRHAVPLA

-188 ALAEMLANEKDDTAV
+188 ALATMLADDEDDT
-203 YEDAGNEDEDEA
+203 AGNEDEDEA
-215 GQDEAGEAE
+215 LQALQTLRQDEAGEAE
-224 AEAIRD
+224 AEAGD

-244 GAATPELDELGDL
+244 GAATPELDDL
-257 GDIFDDIDDIFD
+257 GDIFDDLLDDDD

-282 GYNGSLEDRLHALN
+282 ASGSLEDRLDALN

-322 LQAKRLC
+322 LQARRLC
-329 FKTGLKV
+329 FATGLKV

-368 CAKDEPYLDMSNVRT
+368 CAKDEPYLDMSRVRT

-413 PRSPVRSRSVT
+413 PRSPVRSRPVT
-424 RSKENSAPG
+424 RSKENDG

-448 ALAARLVMSPGLGS
+448 ALAARLVMAPGLGS

-471 SSHSPTPAK
+471 SSQSPTPAK
-480 VAVGKIGGAAAA
+480 VAVGKIGGAAAS
-492 NITQHLLLAD
+492 NITQRLLLSD
-502 HLRERKMDLLVAVLR
+502 HLRERKMESLIAVLR

-541 LQEAAEA
+541 LQLAAEA
-548 DERAGRALRALRAQS
+548 DERAARAAAAANAS
-563 ESVNPGGD
+563 D
-571 SNDSAVAE
+571 SDSAVAG
-579 SSAIPDPTLFSAD
+579 SIPDPTLFSAD
-592 ELHGDCSQGART
+592 ELHGDCTQGART
-604 RALDAFSSGAVR
+604 RALDAFSTGAVR

-626 GLDLPDVTH
+626 GLDLPDVGH

-664 GHATSFYVPGFGGNG
+664 GTSTSFYVPGFGGNG

-689 TMTET
+689 TLTET
-694 GQAIPEWFAASP
+694 GQAIPEWFAGLP

-727 GRRGRGGRR
+727 GRRGRGGRRHFADGRQ

>member
-26 LDERAFFWAEVLAA
+26 LDERAFFWAEVRAA

-59 DVFPELLHRP
+59 DVFPELLHP
-69 RDEHGPA
+69 RDEDGPA
-76 GDDGGLR
+76 GDDGGLNAMR
-83 TMKRL
+83 RL

-128 LRKVASNVAMDELA
+128 LRRVASNNAATDELA
-142 RNVRERCRFMSLT
+142 KNVRERCRFMSLT
-155 PVQRHTVPLA
+155 PVQRHAVPLA

-188 ALAEMLANEKDDTAV
+188 ALATMLADDEDDT
-203 YEDAGNEDEDEA
+203 AGNEDEDEA
-215 GQDEAGEAE
+215 LQALQTLRQDEAGEAE
-224 AEAIRD
+224 AEAGD

-244 GAATPELDELGDL
+244 GAATPELDDL
-257 GDIFDDIDDIFD
+257 GDIFDDLLDDDD

-282 GYNGSLEDRLHALN
+282 ASGSLEDRLDALN

-322 LQAKRLC
+322 LQARRLC
-329 FKTGLKV
+329 FATGLKV

-368 CAKDEPYLDMSNVRT
+368 CAKDEPYLDMSRVRT

-413 PRSPVRSRSVT
+413 PRSPVRSRPVT
-424 RSKENSAPG
+424 RSKENDG

-448 ALAARLVMSPGLGS
+448 ALAARLVMAPGLGS

-471 SSHSPTPAK
+471 SSQSPTPAK
-480 VAVGKIGGAAAA
+480 VAVGKIGGAAAS
-492 NITQHLLLAD
+492 NITQRLLLSD
-502 HLRERKMDLLVAVLR
+502 HLRERKMESLIAVLR

-541 LQEAAEA
+541 LQLAAEA
-548 DERAGRALRALRAQS
+548 DERAARAAAAANAS
-563 ESVNPGGD
+563 D
-571 SNDSAVAE
+571 SDSAVAG
-579 SSAIPDPTLFSAD
+579 SIPDPTLFSAD
-592 ELHGDCSQGART
+592 ELHGDCTQGART
-604 RALDAFSSGAVR
+604 RALDAFSTGAVR

-626 GLDLPDVTH
+626 GLDLPDVGH

-664 GHATSFYVPGFGGNG
+664 GTSTSFYVPGFGGDG

-689 TMTET
+689 TLTET
-694 GQAIPEWFAASP
+694 GQAIPEWFAGLP

-727 GRRGRGGRR
+727 GRRGRGGRRHFADGRQ

>member
-26 LDERAFFWAEVLAA
+26 LDERAFFWAEVRAA

-59 DVFPELLHRP
+59 DVFPELLHP
-69 RDEHGPA
+69 RDEDGPA
-76 GDDGGLR
+76 GDDGGLNAMR
-83 TMKRL
+83 RL

-128 LRKVASNVAMDELA
+128 LRRVASNNAATDELA
-142 RNVRERCRFMSLT
+142 KNVRERCRFMSLT
-155 PVQRHTVPLA
+155 PVQRHAVPLA

-188 ALAEMLANEKDDTAV
+188 ALATMLADDEDDT
-203 YEDAGNEDEDEA
+203 AGNEDEDEA
-215 GQDEAGEAE
+215 LRASQTLRQDEAGEAE
-224 AEAIRD
+224 AEAGD

-244 GAATPELDELGDL
+244 GAATPELDDL
-257 GDIFDDIDDIFD
+257 GDIFDDLLDDDD

-282 GYNGSLEDRLHALN
+282 ASGSLEDRLDALN

-322 LQAKRLC
+322 LQARRLC
-329 FKTGLKV
+329 FATGLKV

-368 CAKDEPYLDMSNVRT
+368 CAKDEPYLDMSRVRT

-413 PRSPVRSRSVT
+413 PRSPVRSRPVT
-424 RSKENSAPG
+424 ATSKENEPG

-448 ALAARLVMSPGLGS
+448 ALAARLVMAPGLGS

-471 SSHSPTPAK
+471 SSQSPTPAK
-480 VAVGKIGGAAAA
+480 VAVGKIGGAAAS
-492 NITQHLLLAD
+492 NITQRLLLSD
-502 HLRERKMDLLVAVLR
+502 HLRERKMESLIAVLR

-541 LQEAAEA
+541 LQLAAEA
-548 DERAGRALRALRAQS
+548 DERAARAAAAANAS
-563 ESVNPGGD
+563 D
-571 SNDSAVAE
+571 SDSAVAG
-579 SSAIPDPTLFSAD
+579 SIPDPTLFSAD
-592 ELHGDCSQGART
+592 ELHGDCTQGART
-604 RALDAFSSGAVR
+604 RALDAFSTGAVR

-626 GLDLPDVTH
+626 GLDLPDVGH

-664 GHATSFYVPGFGGNG
+664 GTSTSFYVPGFGGDG

-689 TMTET
+689 TLTET
-694 GQAIPEWFAASP
+694 GQAIPEWFAGLP

-727 GRRGRGGRR
+727 GRRGRGGRRHFTDGRQ

>member
-26 LDERAFFWAEVLAA
+26 LDERAFFWAEVRAA

-59 DVFPELLHRP
+59 DVFPELLHP
-69 RDEHGPA
+69 RDEDGPA
-76 GDDGGLR
+76 GDDGGLNAMR
-83 TMKRL
+83 RL

-128 LRKVASNVAMDELA
+128 LRRVGSNNAATDELA
-142 RNVRERCRFMSLT
+142 KNVRERCRFMSLT
-155 PVQRHTVPLA
+155 PVQRHAVPLA

-188 ALAEMLANEKDDTAV
+188 ALATMLADDEDDT
-203 YEDAGNEDEDEA
+203 AGNEDEDEA
-215 GQDEAGEAE
+215 LRASQTLRQDEAGEAE
-224 AEAIRD
+224 AEAGD

-244 GAATPELDELGDL
+244 VAATPELDDL
-257 GDIFDDIDDIFD
+257 GDIFDDLLDDDD

-282 GYNGSLEDRLHALN
+282 ASGSLEDRLDALN

-322 LQAKRLC
+322 LQARRLC
-329 FKTGLKV
+329 FATGLKV

-368 CAKDEPYLDMSNVRT
+368 CAKDEPYLDMSRVRT

-413 PRSPVRSRSVT
+413 PRSPVRSRPVT
-424 RSKENSAPG
+424 ATSKENEPG

-448 ALAARLVMSPGLGS
+448 ALAARLVMAPGLGS

-471 SSHSPTPAK
+471 SSQSPTPAK
-480 VAVGKIGGAAAA
+480 VAVGKIGGAAAS
-492 NITQHLLLAD
+492 NITQRLLLSD
-502 HLRERKMDLLVAVLR
+502 HLRERKMESLIAVLR

-541 LQEAAEA
+541 LQLAAEA
-548 DERAGRALRALRAQS
+548 DERAARAAAAASSSLSANAS
-563 ESVNPGGD
+563 D
-571 SNDSAVAE
+571 SDSAVAG
-579 SSAIPDPTLFSAD
+579 SIPDPTLFSAD
-592 ELHGDCSQGART
+592 ELHGDCTQGART
-604 RALDAFSSGAVR
+604 RALDAFSTGAVR

-626 GLDLPDVTH
+626 GLDLPDVGH

-664 GHATSFYVPGFGGNG
+664 GTSTSFYVPGFGGNG

-689 TMTET
+689 TLTET
-694 GQAIPEWFAASP
+694 GQAIPEWFAGLP

-727 GRRGRGGRR
+727 GRRGRGGRRHFADGRR